1 MKQQNKV
8 KLFLSVLVL
17 TFFSCGK
24 EKEVVTPAVTYT
36 LKTANP
42 AVKFG
47 SLVYINSS
55 KTPLDVASYKFL
67 IKREFNVCQTSW
79 FPGFYIGWN
88 GDGDYDFKKFNEN
101 VNFLKESNITPWMH
115 LLFGPNFYEPVWL
128 VKGNYSAAKLES
140 LMKAMIDNIMDS
152 NDNKNKIEIW
162 NVVNEVF
169 NQNGSYR
176 QEGTGEWDNIW
187 LKMGMEEDKS
197 GLTGAEKI
205 NNSHPVFIRKAFEY
219 CRAKTTK
226 KLEIRDYGIEALFR
240 DNPNA
245 PKHRAMYQL
254 IKHLKAMNTPID
266 AVGIQGHL
274 YLGQNQSLFS
284 NFDIQQSVKRFKDL
298 GVEVYIT
305 EMDVAFKGTMT
316 EAKKLE
322 QKSEYKQYVK
332 QAVTGGVTLINT
344 WGTYDNGEAGNWRV
358 DESPL
363 LWDATFKKKP
373 AYDGVIEALRETVKK

>member
-1 MKQQNKV
+1 
-8 KLFLSVLVL
+8 
-17 TFFSCGK
+17 
-24 EKEVVTPAVTYT
+24 
-36 LKTANP
+36 
-42 AVKFG
+42 
-47 SLVYINSS
+47 
-55 KTPLDVASYKFL
+55 
-67 IKREFNVCQTSW
+67 
-79 FPGFYIGWN
+79 
-88 GDGDYDFKKFNEN
+88 
-101 VNFLKESNITPWMH
+101 
-115 LLFGPNFYEPVWL
+115 
-128 VKGNYSAAKLES
+128 
-140 LMKAMIDNIMDS
+140 MIDNIMES